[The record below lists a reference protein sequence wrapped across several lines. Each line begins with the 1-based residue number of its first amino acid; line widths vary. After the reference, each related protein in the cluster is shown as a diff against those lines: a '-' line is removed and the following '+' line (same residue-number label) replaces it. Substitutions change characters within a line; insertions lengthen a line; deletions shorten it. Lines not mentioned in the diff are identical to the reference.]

1 METSR
6 MVKEVLGLER
16 ENLELKELC
25 KNLYM
30 YSLDMQDGMTNDKKS
45 IRDEDF
51 LKQKEVY
58 EYLGIGSDTLTQMRI
73 DGLPCYRLSDR
84 NIYYSKEDIKNFLLE
99 REM

>member
-6 MVKEVLGLER
+6 IVKEVLGLER

-30 YSLDMQDGMTNDKKS
+30 YSLDIKDGIINDKKS
-45 IRDEDF
+45 IRNKDF

-58 EYLGIGSDTLTQMRI
+58 EYLGIGSDTLTQMRS